1 MIDESKNGAVKYRLT
16 LDYRPLNQ
24 HLVNIASRV
33 TKISQLIQETRG
45 MRHLG
50 KFDLTKYFY
59 QIPLD
64 VESQYLTAF
73 TLPNGKRYQLTRAPM
88 GVSTSAIYAQ
98 KLANEIFG
106 ENAAYMDDVLVKGNT
121 IEEFLLDL
129 ELKLKQAKYYGLKL
143 SANKTILNHHISLC

>member
-64 VESQYLTAF
+64 VESQYF
-73 TLPNGKRYQLTRAPM
+73 
-88 GVSTSAIYAQ
+88 
-98 KLANEIFG
+98 
-106 ENAAYMDDVLVKGNT
+106 
-121 IEEFLLDL
+121 LDL
-129 ELKLKQAKYYGLKL
+129 VRPLRKGQPIYGLF
-143 SANKTILNHHISLC
+143 